1 LEIVMPLAIAR
12 RFCAPLLLALAMPAF
27 AQLASAQPGTPDVL
41 IRLDERQLRSGAFEL
56 GNPEPESGPAEIAL
70 PGVVVVPPQQLRVVA
85 APAAGLLE
93 TLTVSPDEFVRHG
106 QVIAQLRSTELVEAQ
121 RLFLQAVTAH
131 DLAAEKLRRDEQ
143 LHRERVIAERR
154 LITTRAEAIAAA
166 AALDERV
173 QLLTLFG
180 LSDEEVAEL
189 RRTRRIQP
197 SLSVRSPVD
206 GVVLTRGATAGE
218 RVAQAAPLI
227 TIGDL
232 SVLWINAQV
241 PISRVPAM
249 EPGSRVLVPAQ
260 GAEGTVLRIGR
271 SVDAGTQSVVAVAEV
286 TEGTDML
293 RPGQAVTVAMTLR
306 RNGGGQFRV
315 PAGSVVRHRERSWV
329 FLRIPDGFRAR
340 PVTVLN
346 ETAQFTSIRGELAAT
361 DQIATR
367 GILALLG
374 ELSDGDES

>member
-1 LEIVMPLAIAR
+1 MRLVTAR
-12 RFCAPLLLALAMPAF
+12 CFCALSLLFLAGPA
-27 AQLASAQPGTPDVL
+27 LAQPGTPDVL

-56 GNPEPESGPAEIAL
+56 SNPEAESGPAEIAL

-93 TLTVSPDEFVRHG
+93 TLTVSPDEFVRQG

-121 RLFLQAVTAH
+121 RLFLQAATAQ
-131 DLAAEKLRRDEQ
+131 DLAEDSLRRDEQ
-143 LHRERVIAERR
+143 LHRERVIAVRR
-154 LITTRAEAIAAA
+154 LITTRAEANAAR

-173 QLLTLFG
+173 QLLHLLG
-180 LSDEEVAEL
+180 LDEAEVAEL
-189 RRTRRIQP
+189 RRGRRIQP
-197 SLSVRSPVD
+197 SLSVKSPVD
-206 GVVLTRGATAGE
+206 GVVLTRTATAGE
-218 RVAQAAPLI
+218 RVAQAATLI

-232 SVLWINAQV
+232 STLWVNAQV
-241 PISRVPAM
+241 PISRVPAL

-271 SVDAGTQSVVAVAEV
+271 SVDAGTQSVTAVAEM
-286 TEGTDML
+286 TRGTDAL
-293 RPGQAVTVAMTLR
+293 RPGQAVTVAMALR
-306 RNGGGQFRV
+306 GNGGGQFRV

-329 FLRIPDGFRAR
+329 FIRAPDGFIAR

-346 ETAQFTSIRGELAAT
+346 ETAQFTSIRGQLTAA
-361 DQIATR
+361 DQVATR